1 MPIRPEILAQ
11 IMDTR
16 CFLETFRLTCCIQ
29 NIAEHILCPNL
40 TLGRIQNVPEMSK
53 STIFGNFHHSEKLN
67 LRNSAHFNSAQI
79 RLKTLEIYS
88 PIHFGHLIP
97 YGDFNFLNRFGPKYS
112 LLKIATFY
120 ENPKIANF
128 KPFRLY
134 FSRWSYFVISAH
146 SNTVKNSTFCAFRSN
161 SIISQ
166 RPKKVFN
173 HHKHNMKLGPNLYAL
188 ETVILL

>member
-1 MPIRPEILAQ
+1 MAHPGRIGPKNGEKIAKNIIFENQPNFDFFKKCDISMPIRPEILAQ
-11 IMDTR
+11 IVDTR

-40 TLGRIQNVPEMSK
+40 ILGRIQNVPEMSK

-112 LLKIATFY
+112 HLKIDIFP
-120 ENPKIANF
+120 ENRKIAIF
-128 KPFRLY
+128 DCFGRK
-134 FSRWSYFVISAH
+134 IA
-146 SNTVKNSTFCAFRSN
+146 
-161 SIISQ
+161 
-166 RPKKVFN
+166 
-173 HHKHNMKLGPNLYAL
+173 
-188 ETVILL
+188 